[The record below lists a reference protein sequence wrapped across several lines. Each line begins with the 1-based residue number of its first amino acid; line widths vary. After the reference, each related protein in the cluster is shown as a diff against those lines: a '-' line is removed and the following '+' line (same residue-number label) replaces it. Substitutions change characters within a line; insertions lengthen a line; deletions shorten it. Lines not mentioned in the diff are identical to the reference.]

1 MSGNTG
7 GLIMAGIVIF
17 NIFCLLLYFLLKF
30 RKHDR
35 KLEEEEDENKVD
47 LNEML

>member
-1 MSGNTG
+1 MKSSVA

-17 NIFCLLLYFLLKF
+17 NIFFLLVYFFLKF

-35 KLEEEEDENKVD
+35 KLEEEEGD
-47 LNEML
+47 